1 MSELGEQIKELR
13 EKADMLD
20 GLEGMDNL
28 VRMLREAADTI
39 ESLRNRM
46 QEENDAL
53 RDYRASQIAAEAE
66 RRLQEVGGKSNY
78 TRLFGTPERAARTL
92 FEIKCGE
99 KSCKG
104 CPIAEP
110 CAECDVMLDDGE
122 ALRAALLEWLRGDTE

>member
-39 ESLRNRM
+39 ESLRDSLNEVADRWADA
-46 QEENDAL
+46 QVNAEVYARENMLLKA
-53 RDYRASQIAAEAE
+53 YE
-66 RRLQEVGGKSNY
+66 G
-78 TRLFGTPERAARTL
+78 TRWHELFGTPERAARTL